1 MLRELRIKRGISQN
15 ELARRAGV
23 KQSVISYIENG
34 RTKHPRIDTLTALAE
49 VLGVSVEKLV
59 KKAG

>member
-34 RTKHPRIDTLTALAE
+34 RTKHPRIDTLTALAA

>member
-1 MLRELRIKRGISQN
+1 MIRELRKKRGISQN

-34 RTKHPRIDTLTALAE
+34 RTKHPRIDTLTAIAA
-49 VLGVSVEKLV
+49 VLGVSVDTLV
-59 KKAG
+59 KKAW

>member
-1 MLRELRIKRGISQN
+1 LIKELRMKRGISQN

-23 KQSVISYIENG
+23 KQSVLSYIETG
-34 RTKHPRIDTLTALAE
+34 RTKHPRIDTLTAIAA
-49 VLGVSVEKLV
+49 VLGVKVEDLM

>member
-1 MLRELRIKRGISQN
+1 MILELRKKRGISQN

-34 RTKHPRIDTLTALAE
+34 RTKHPRIDTLTAIAA
-49 VLGVSVEKLV
+49 VLGVSVDTLV

>member
-1 MLRELRIKRGISQN
+1 MIRELLKKRGISQN

-34 RTKHPRIDTLTALAE
+34 RTKHPRIDTLTAIAA
-49 VLGVSVEKLV
+49 VLGVSVDTLV

>member
-34 RTKHPRIDTLTALAE
+34 RTKHPRIDTLTALAA

-59 KKAG
+59 KKAW

>member
-34 RTKHPRIDTLTALAE
+34 RTKHPRIDTLTAIAA
-49 VLGVSVEKLV
+49 VLGVSVDTLV

>member
-34 RTKHPRIDTLTALAE
+34 RTKHPRIDTLTAIAA

>member
-1 MLRELRIKRGISQN
+1 MIRELRKRRGMTQT

-23 KQSVISYIENG
+23 KQGVISYIESG
-34 RTKHPRIDTLTALAE
+34 KTKHPRIDTLIAIAA
-49 VLGVSVEKLV
+49 VLGVSVEELT